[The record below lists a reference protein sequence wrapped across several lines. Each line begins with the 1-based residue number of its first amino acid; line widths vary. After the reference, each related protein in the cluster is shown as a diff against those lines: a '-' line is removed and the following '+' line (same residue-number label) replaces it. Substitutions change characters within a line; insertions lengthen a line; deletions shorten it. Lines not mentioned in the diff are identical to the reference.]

1 MNKRFNIIQLSGIK
15 GIFFIVFLI
24 GCAIAGFL
32 VFPGWVCMLVWNYA
46 MSHFLDMPSMTI
58 LHGIILWCI
67 IALITF
73 QLNKKDFGISFKSVS
88 GDEERINNIIEER
101 KKEERLRRAAISE
114 LRSIDEITKIY
125 EKNNQKE
132 DDMKNRSSK

>member
-1 MNKRFNIIQLSGIK
+1 
-15 GIFFIVFLI
+15 
-24 GCAIAGFL
+24 
-32 VFPGWVCMLVWNYA
+32 MLVWNYA